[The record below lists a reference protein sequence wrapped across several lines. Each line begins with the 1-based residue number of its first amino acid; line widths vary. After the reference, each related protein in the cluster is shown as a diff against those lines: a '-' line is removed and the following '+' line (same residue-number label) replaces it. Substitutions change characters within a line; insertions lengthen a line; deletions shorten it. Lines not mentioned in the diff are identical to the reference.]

1 MNQVIFN
8 HELTPLFLQVVNE
21 KLAAC
26 LVLSDAPIPTE
37 NFRSLVQLRDRV
49 IRRALKQMDSEV
61 EKAFAA
67 KELEINNKLEKLA
80 RGLLDSAKDEAVQYS
95 RGRAALK
102 KYK

>member
-1 MNQVIFN
+1 
-8 HELTPLFLQVVNE
+8 
-21 KLAAC
+21 
-26 LVLSDAPIPTE
+26 
-37 NFRSLVQLRDRV
+37 
-49 IRRALKQMDSEV
+49 MDSDV

>member
-26 LVLSDAPIPTE
+26 LVLSDASIPTDD
-37 NFRSLVQLRDRV
+37 FSALIKLRDRV